1 MQVFNIINREEDE
14 DFNNLEEQEEV
25 EVVVIPSENINEEID
40 NE

>member
-25 EVVVIPSENINEEID
+25 EVVVIPSENINEKI
-40 NE
+40 NCK